1 MVYQAELKEK
11 FKQFMLEKRL
21 TEKRNILAS
30 NKEKIKEKKLVKLK
44 NEAED
49 KLRLLEEFKKL
60 LDEQDFKEK
69 LIDE

>member
-1 MVYQAELKEK
+1 
-11 FKQFMLEKRL
+11 MLEKRL